1 MSDEYSPWCDT
12 YLPDLFDPGLFDD
25 EETTEETMDAAQQLF
40 QETVLDLLDD
50 EATTVEERETMT
62 DDALTATTAWF
73 KEQKATLIA
82 TLEPLP
88 EPLLQQIITRE
99 QVAQHSTDWYAQRR
113 NRLTASEFSQILD
126 GRRGALLRQKVAPAS
141 EAADSF
147 GSTVALAQEDG
158 EMTPFSWGHR
168 FEPIVRAIYELEISG
183 VATVCDTL
191 GRFTHRSIP
200 YLSASPDGIVTKGA
214 LRGRLLE
221 IKAPKSRQPG
231 AFVPY
236 EYYVQM
242 QIQMEVADFEAVDFI
257 EAKFKQRHASCLTE
271 EEAGEIHHAAW
282 KGRIF
287 VIFNGSF
294 GSLRYVYRGPVEDL
308 EDVMSEEAPTLEN
321 NEDIVEDS
329 VWWLVALFPRTVLR
343 NPIWWSTVGEPAA
356 ETFWTEVEA
365 KRAAK
370 VDTIELV
377 PDSPK
382 WLGSR

>member
-50 EATTVEERETMT
+50 EATTVDEREAMT

-73 KEQKATLIA
+73 KDQKATLIA
-82 TLEPLP
+82 ALEPLP
-88 EPLLQQIITRE
+88 EPLLQKMITRE

-168 FEPIVRAIYELEISG
+168 FEPVVRAIYELEIAG
-183 VATVCDTL
+183 VDTVCDTL

-242 QIQMEVADFEAVDFI
+242 QIQMEVADLEAVDFI
-257 EAKFKQRHASCLTE
+257 EAKFKQRHAACLTE

-287 VIFNGSF
+287 VIFNGSI

-321 NEDIVEDS
+321 NEEIVEDS

-356 ETFWTEVEA
+356 AIFWTEVEA
-365 KRAAK
+365 KRAAR

-382 WLGSR
+382 WMGSR